1 MLSLNRILVLV
12 VLADTSRHV
21 VHQAAR
27 SARRLH
33 AEVILLHVVT
43 RFSYPAGILE
53 RGHEIT
59 AQALHAQIVQRAQ
72 EDLDQALRPELD
84 GIAVTSLLLRGDPAH
99 EIVKTAR
106 DQNVDLIVMSTHGEG
121 IFLPLAAGL
130 SDGESTAR
138 KPLPSLDRRSH
149 GGGGRCASSPF
160 AASPFG
166 RSRSPSFSRTWARGP
181 RFIID
186 RSNVPELLNRVAER
200 TKVDVLVIGHIPGR
214 SHLGDSGNGY
224 GIIRESHIPV
234 LSV

>member
-27 SARRLH
+27 LARRLH

-138 KPLPSLDRRSH
+138 KPLPGQALTWRR
-149 GGGGRCASSPF
+149 GRCASSPF

>member
-27 SARRLH
+27 LARRLH

-53 RGHEIT
+53 RGYEIT

-106 DQNVDLIVMSTHGEG
+106 EQNVDLIVLSTHGEG
-121 IFLPLAAGL
+121 FFYRLRLGSVTAKVL
-130 SDGESTAR
+130 HESHCPVWTGA
-138 KPLPSLDRRSH
+138 H
-149 GGGGRCASSPF
+149 MEE
-160 AASPFG
+160 
-166 RSRSPSFSRTWARGP
+166 GP
-181 RFIID
+181 
-186 RSNVPELLNRVAER
+186 VPEFSIRRVPVWKEQIAKLQQDVGARAEVYHR
-200 TKVDVLVIGHIPGR
+200 
-214 SHLGDSGNGY
+214 
-224 GIIRESHIPV
+224 
-234 LSV
+234 